1 MAPLNSIID
10 ADAFDN
16 LPEGIKEHYTQD
28 GDNYVLQTD
37 NNDKIDEFR
46 NNNRTLYRENE
57 ELKKRQAEFEKQLAE
72 SQKEVQQ
79 RTEKELLN
87 EGKIDELLDKRTEAM
102 RQSYEEKINQLAQQY
117 QSAEQTLDI
126 HIIENQIRDAAI
138 KAHARNDRAVDH
150 IIRAIK
156 PQLKRE
162 GTSAVRVD
170 GQGNAVMGSDGKTP
184 QGIPDLVEELRASDS
199 FLFAESTGSG
209 ANGGQNAT
217 QNGKK
222 RIRRSEI
229 GKYITEVAKGEVE
242 IVDG

>member
-16 LPEGIKEHYTQD
+16 LPEGIKEHYAQD

-37 NNDKIDEFR
+37 SNDKIDEFR

-87 EGKIDELLDKRTEAM
+87 EGRIDELLDKRTEAM

>member
-16 LPEGIKEHYTQD
+16 LPEDIKEHYAQD

-37 NNDKIDEFR
+37 SNDKIDEFR

-126 HIIENQIRDAAI
+126 HIVENQIRDAAI

-156 PQLKRE
+156 PQLKRD

>member
-16 LPEGIKEHYTQD
+16 LPEGIKEHYAQD

-37 NNDKIDEFR
+37 SNDKIDEFR

-79 RTEKELLN
+79 RTEKELLS

-126 HIIENQIRDAAI
+126 HIVENQIRDAAI

>member
-28 GDNYVLQTD
+28 GENYVLQTD
-37 NNDKIDEFR
+37 SNDKIDEFR

>member
-28 GDNYVLQTD
+28 GENYVLQTD

-79 RTEKELLN
+79 RTEKELLS